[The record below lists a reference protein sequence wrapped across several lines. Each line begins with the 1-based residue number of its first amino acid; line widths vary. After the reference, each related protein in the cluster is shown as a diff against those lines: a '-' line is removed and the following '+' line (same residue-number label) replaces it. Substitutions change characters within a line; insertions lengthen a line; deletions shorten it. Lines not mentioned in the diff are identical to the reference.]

1 MVLPRNQSPLLLL
14 RFYGA
19 IKNYCVTVTVAT
31 LTVVGTGDPKD
42 VGQKNI
48 FEINNFVLSLRA
60 LRTALV

>member
-14 RFYGA
+14 RFYSA
-19 IKNYCVTVTVAT
+19 IKNYCVTVIT